1 VHAHASHALERI
13 GRRRLLVGTA
23 GALAGTAFA
32 ASLSHPALAQT
43 QAQAQGLASQAG
55 RLPPPKP
62 IPGGLQIPG
71 GPLIHIFLPGPT
83 NVTLPFSGLQLQG
96 LNVEPSTITDFNGAT
111 ALAYLVGTATG
122 SDSKRYNFEADLRV
136 FEGTYVAEGGA
147 RREGTF
153 ALI

>member
-1 VHAHASHALERI
+1 VHAHASHALERV

-32 ASLSHPALAQT
+32 ASLSHPAVAQT
-43 QAQAQGLASQAG
+43 QAQGLASRA
-55 RLPPPKP
+55 RPLPPPKP
-62 IPGGLQIPG
+62 IPGGIQIPG

-83 NVTLPFSGLQLQG
+83 NTTLPFSGLQLQG

-111 ALAYLVGTATG
+111 ALAYLVGSATG
-122 SDSKRYNFEADLRV
+122 SDGKRYNLEADLRI
-136 FEGTYVAEGGA
+136 FEGTYIAETGA

>member
-1 VHAHASHALERI
+1 VHAHASHALERV

-32 ASLSHPALAQT
+32 ASLSHPALAQ
-43 QAQAQGLASQAG
+43 AQGLASRADP
-55 RLPPPKP
+55 LPAPKP
-62 IPGGLQIPG
+62 IPGGLPIP
-71 GPLIHIFLPGPT
+71 PLIHIFLPGPT

-96 LNVEPSTITDFNGAT
+96 LNVEPSTITDFDGAT
-111 ALAYLVGTATG
+111 ALAYLVGSATG
-122 SDSKRYNFEADLRV
+122 SDGKRYNLEADLRI
-136 FEGTYVAEGGA
+136 FEGTYIGETGA